1 MTDGAEEMAEI
12 MNKLIADA
20 AAADEECGRLR
31 ADLRASANAEFKTQ
45 RELDLAKMEAHRYRL
60 QRDFLISLLPPDSQP
75 FESHAFVLYLAR
87 VLNNVEAE
95 DVDLQPTYL
104 VSDSDDDERTEL
116 GGHPT
121 ESDSDE

>member
-1 MTDGAEEMAEI
+1 MTGSAEEMAEI

-20 AAADEECGRLR
+20 AAADEECERLR
-31 ADLRASANAEFKTQ
+31 ADLRASLDAEFDKQ
-45 RELDLAKMEAHRYRL
+45 RKLDQAKIQADRYRL
-60 QRDFLISLLPPDSQP
+60 QRDFLVSLLPPDSQP

-87 VLNNVEAE
+87 VLNSIEAE
-95 DVDLQPTYL
+95 EVQPADSS
-104 VSDSDDDERTEL
+104 SDSDDDERTEV